1 MLSSVLFWVLQVKT
15 KLPIDLPLNDRDFNF
30 HVEFFF
36 HTIMSSYPWTS
47 ESVRAGKKQAVDC
60 HHTF

>member
-15 KLPIDLPLNDRDFNF
+15 KLPIDLPLNEKYFYF
-30 HVEFFF
+30 MWIFFK
-36 HTIMSSYPWTS
+36 TILTSYLWTS
-47 ESVRAGKKQAVDC
+47 ESVRADKKQAVDC